1 MTGGFGSTQLTLT
14 PPVLDKMSSYDAW
27 EGEEDEPFCSI
38 YSGAGPFLM
47 ACSVVLNGFF
57 QRIFGMDTKRTRSST
72 LPYEPPPC
80 SDPD

>member
-1 MTGGFGSTQLTLT
+1 
-14 PPVLDKMSSYDAW
+14 
-27 EGEEDEPFCSI
+27 
-38 YSGAGPFLM
+38 M